1 MKKKSI
7 INEGQKNITKLDNN
21 IKMAQADLD
30 DMNNMKRVVDERERI
45 HSEKIK
51 NFENE
56 NNQLDE
62 EVKELKELLASKKN
76 ILNNYKKRRR
86 KL

>member
-1 MKKKSI
+1 
-7 INEGQKNITKLDNN
+7 
-21 IKMAQADLD
+21 MAQADLD

-76 ILNNYKKRRR
+76 ILNNYKKRNEQSKKNKK
-86 KL
+86 KLNIYILTKNMTKN